1 MYEEQAVRSHANAI
15 FNEIRNTPLESLNTQ
30 SFRSRI
36 ADAIR
41 VTSEGTADTDP
52 SEDQGLQKTLRIVA
66 KYNVHFL
73 PPCNVQ
79 DHAGQA
85 TVYTF
90 DGFPGI
96 AAHNM
101 AQTTS
106 GLYLVRNYLTE
117 EQCQKLMC
125 QTLTEYINVGG
136 GGPSIIR
143 TQPPNNSNIYQNDG
157 TLSTPIWPSANFKKL
172 RWATIGHM
180 YEWVTQTPL
189 PTLCSWG
196 TRSYRGYS
204 TFPEPLVKIT
214 QSLLSHLNREYVPD
228 AAIINCY
235 TKGYFLRLHKD
246 DAEETDDTV
255 VNISLGAP
263 AIFTIGGRDY
273 STIPVAMV
281 VDSGSVVL
289 MAEDS
294 RFCLH
299 GVVKLLGYNKP
310 GRHNYDAG
318 ETSDVG
324 EFAYAAPRLNMVI
337 PQCSVDATASL
348 ECDPQ
353 SLDRVKTLFA
363 DHRVSISIRRAKR

>member
-1 MYEEQAVRSHANAI
+1 MYEENAVRSHSNAV

-30 SFRSRI
+30 TFRSSIAAAIRLSSEGAADDDASGNQRLQEALRI
-36 ADAIR
+36 AGIY
-41 VTSEGTADTDP
+41 
-52 SEDQGLQKTLRIVA
+52 K
-66 KYNVHFL
+66 VHFL
-73 PPCNVQ
+73 PPCS
-79 DHAGQA
+79 DLHHAGQA

-96 AAHNM
+96 ATRS
-101 AQTTS
+101 TTRCIT

-117 EQCQKLMC
+117 AQCERLMC
-125 QTLTEYINVGG
+125 RTLTEYINVSCDCH
-136 GGPSIIR
+136 SI
-143 TQPPNNSNIYQNDG
+143 THAQPPNNSNIYQNDRA
-157 TLSTPIWPSANFKKL
+157 LCTPIWPSANFKKL

-180 YEWVTQTPL
+180 YD
-189 PTLCSWG
+189 WG

-204 TFPEPLVKIT
+204 AFPEPLVKIT
-214 QSLLSHLNREYVPD
+214 QSLLSHFNREYVPD

-273 STIPVAMV
+273 RNSTIPVAMV

-310 GRHNYDAG
+310 GRHDCDAG
-318 ETSDVG
+318 GTSDVG
-324 EFAYAAPRLNMVI
+324 DSAYAAPRLSMVI
-337 PQCSVDATASL
+337 PRCGDDATASL
-348 ECDPQ
+348 ECDPE
-353 SLDRVKTLFA
+353 SLDSVKRLFA